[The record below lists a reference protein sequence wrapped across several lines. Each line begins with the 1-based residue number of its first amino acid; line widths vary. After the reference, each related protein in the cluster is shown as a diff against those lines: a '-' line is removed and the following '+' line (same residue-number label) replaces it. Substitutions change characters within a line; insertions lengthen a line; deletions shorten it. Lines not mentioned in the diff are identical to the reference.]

1 VDAGA
6 CFVRFVFAA
15 LAAWRVSFLLVR
27 EDGPGRVLAEWRE
40 RRTGVLR
47 ELLGCVK
54 CTGMWV
60 ALPFAW
66 FVGGG
71 LMQFVVT
78 WLAIAGVVA
87 LIDETTRPP
96 FEWREAKDE

>member
-6 CFVRFVFAA
+6 HFVRFVLAA

-27 EDGPGRVLAEWRE
+27 EDGPGRVVAEWRE
-40 RRTGVLR
+40 RRTGSAR

-87 LIDETTRPP
+87 LIDDMTRPP
-96 FEWREAKDE
+96 FEWQEEKDE

>member
-1 VDAGA
+1 VEAGDY
-6 CFVRFVFAA
+6 FVRFILAA

-27 EDGPGRVLAEWRE
+27 EDGPRRIVAEWRE
-40 RRTGVLR
+40 RRAGTAR

-71 LMQFVVT
+71 LMQLLVT

-87 LIDETTRPP
+87 LIDEVTRPP
-96 FEWREAKDE
+96 FEWRDARDE